1 MKMIISPAKQMKS
14 CEDDLLSLTT
24 PRFIDKTKQLLVRL
38 QSKNHEE
45 LKTILQCSDKLAKQ
59 AYQNYQN
66 LCFDHNPSA
75 AILTYKGIQYQYMAP
90 DVLDDT
96 SLLYLQDHLLILSG
110 FYGILRP
117 FDGIVKYRLEM
128 QAKLPDSLY
137 DFWKDDLASA
147 IDDDIILNLAS
158 EEYAKCIR
166 PYKPLIDVHFY
177 EQLPNKRVEKGVYV
191 KMARGQM
198 VRFLAEN
205 QIQSPDD
212 VKTFQESGYVFDE
225 QSSTKNTFNFV
236 R

>member
-1 MKMIISPAKQMKS
+1 
-14 CEDDLLSLTT
+14 
-24 PRFIDKTKQLLVRL
+24 
-38 QSKNHEE
+38 
-45 LKTILQCSDKLAKQ
+45 
-59 AYQNYQN
+59 
-66 LCFDHNPSA
+66 
-75 AILTYKGIQYQYMAP
+75 MAP

-137 DFWKDDLASA
+137 DFWKDDLANA

-205 QIQSPDD
+205 QIQSPDG